1 MNMENWYNSVVEFDR
16 ERFSQYIR
24 DRFYKW
30 RGSTDKTWVDFAEYL
45 GVTQPTMAAWKNAYL
60 KRPLSPRLCAD
71 DVAQRRGLAHHFPA
85 DGAFHHRPDPALYC
99 SIR

>member
-1 MNMENWYNSVVEFDR
+1 MNIENWYNSVVEFNR

-45 GVTQPTMAAWKNAYL
+45 GVTQPTMA
-60 KRPLSPRLCAD
+60 
-71 DVAQRRGLAHHFPA
+71 G
-85 DGAFHHRPDPALYC
+85 C
-99 SIR
+99 SVL